1 MFILAT
7 SLSSQVN
14 PDWRTYVMLA
24 AYFFILLIIG
34 YYGYKQATG
43 DLSEYMLGGR
53 NIGPYVTALSA
64 GASDMSGWMI
74 MGLPGEVYTTGLS
87 AAWLA
92 IGLTIGAYV
101 NYILVAPRL
110 RVYTE
115 KRMIQSHYL
124 TTLHIVLMIIL
135 ILLKLSLAVLL
146 SYSLHYILT
155 QVWFQ
160 VVNYLILLLV

>member
-1 MFILAT
+1 MFVLAT

-14 PDWRTYVMLA
+14 LDWRTYIMLA
-24 AYFFILLIIG
+24 VYFLILLVIG

-43 DLSEYMLGGR
+43 DLREYMLGGR

-115 KRMIQSHYL
+115 KANDSI
-124 TTLHIVLMIIL
+124 TLPI
-135 ILLKLSLAVLL
+135 
-146 SYSLHYILT
+146 YSLGYGFR
-155 QVWFQ
+155 W
-160 VVNYLILLLV
+160 

>member
-14 PDWRTYVMLA
+14 PDWRTYVMLVV
-24 AYFFILLIIG
+24 YFFILLIIG

-110 RVYTE
+110 RV
-115 KRMIQSHYL
+115 H
-124 TTLHIVLMIIL
+124 
-135 ILLKLSLAVLL
+135 
-146 SYSLHYILT
+146 
-155 QVWFQ
+155 
-160 VVNYLILLLV
+160 